1 MINVAIVDDDN
12 NICVELENILIE
24 YLKKYYLKFNIDI
37 FYTGQEF
44 IKYLENENIYDIV
57 FLDIEIGNLTGID
70 VGKYIREK
78 LQNEIVKIVY
88 ISSHINYAMK
98 LFKLRPIDFL
108 VKPIDNDELINIM
121 HILLNLI
128 NIQYEYFE
136 FNLDFNKCRVYLK
149 DIIYFTT
156 LKGSKKIYLKTI
168 NKEYLFYGK
177 IKEIY
182 SSLERYRFMLPHN
195 SYVINYDYIKN
206 IKFDKIILL
215 NEEEVPV
222 SKYKVKNI
230 KELQVKFMEDMC
242 AKNASNRIF
251 NL

>member
-1 MINVAIVDDDN
+1 MKKEMFAMTDIWALFALPVLSFVSSI
-12 NICVELENILIE
+12 ILLILRE
-24 YLKKYYLKFNIDI
+24 WFPALFC
-37 FYTGQEF
+37 
-44 IKYLENENIYDIV
+44 
-57 FLDIEIGNLTGID
+57 FLLGLLFTIPLVIW
-70 VGKYIREK
+70 R
-78 LQNEIVKIVY
+78 
-88 ISSHINYAMK
+88 K
-98 LFKLRPIDFL
+98 LFFAKIRLTDEGVCRFFG
-108 VKPIDNDELINIM
+108 DELINIM

-206 IKFDKIILL
+206 IKFDKIILI